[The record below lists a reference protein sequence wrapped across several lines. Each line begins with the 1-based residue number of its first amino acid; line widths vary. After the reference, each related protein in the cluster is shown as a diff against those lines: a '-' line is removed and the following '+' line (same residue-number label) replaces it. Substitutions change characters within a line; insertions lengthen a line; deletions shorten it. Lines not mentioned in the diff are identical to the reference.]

1 VRFQQGVALVE
12 ALVSILIFSFGILG
26 LIGLEA
32 TAIDSSVD
40 AEDRNRA
47 SLFASDIASAM
58 WLADTV
64 DKTNPLLAPQFAAWN
79 TSVSNAAGTG
89 MSNGTLNIITVPTF
103 LNSAGIIIAADIT
116 ITWRPPARN
125 SPTQLSTLTTRVI
138 LP

>member
-1 VRFQQGVALVE
+1 LVE

-32 TAIDSSVD
+32 SAINSSVD
-40 AEDRNRA
+40 SEDRNRA

-64 DKTNPLLAPQFAAWN
+64 DPANALLAPQVTAWN
-79 TSVSNAAGTG
+79 ASVKNAAGTG
-89 MSNGTLNIITVPTF
+89 MTNGTLNITTVPTF
-103 LNSAGIIIAADIT
+103 LNSAGIVSAADIT
-116 ITWRPPARN
+116 IKWKPPSHAAA
-125 SPTQLSTLTTRVI
+125 TLSTLTTRVI